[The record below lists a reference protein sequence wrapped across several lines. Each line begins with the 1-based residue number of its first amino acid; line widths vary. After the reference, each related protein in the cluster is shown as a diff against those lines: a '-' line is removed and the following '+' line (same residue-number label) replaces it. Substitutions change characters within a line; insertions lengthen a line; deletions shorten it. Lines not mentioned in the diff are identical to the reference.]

1 MLTTNLLKELK
12 DKIALVLKMS
22 MFQQAAKAPVIVI
35 DSVKVIESLNND
47 RVSDSKK
54 IAALE
59 EKLNSVHATL
69 TNHIKT
75 GR

>member
-12 DKIALVLKMS
+12 EKIALVLKMS

-35 DSVKVIESLNND
+35 DSVKVIESLNKD
-47 RVSDSKK
+47 RISDSEK

-59 EKLNSVHATL
+59 MKLNEVYL
-69 TNHIKT
+69 KLNNHIKT